1 MFCSMLHNSYISSVD
16 ITNFP
21 TAKACSF
28 PSAMMVATLPLSK
41 LDILAPGEVSPGHI
55 MLAPLKTNRMAPLST
70 CMCGNIK
77 GSGK

>member
-1 MFCSMLHNSYISSVD
+1 
-16 ITNFP
+16 
-21 TAKACSF
+21 
-28 PSAMMVATLPLSK
+28 
-41 LDILAPGEVSPGHI
+41 